1 MKVEEFNHKEM
12 CASKVVYMSEK
23 SSLLIWLPRGN
34 LNIHLKLDIYI
45 LNRCFLSFNFL
56 KEE

>member
-23 SSLLIWLPRGN
+23 SSLLIWLPKEN

-45 LNRCFLSFNFL
+45 
-56 KEE
+56 K